1 MPGSVS
7 IGTIAG
13 SHGVLGWCKVKN
25 FGESW
30 HYTKIPLN
38 AKIVLN
44 QNEISIIIQKF
55 EIKPEYILM
64 QVEGVSQP
72 EFWDSWRN
80 GKVHIPRNFLE
91 TIPLEEDEFYHFQLE
106 NLKVMDEGLQDT
118 GYLVIQVTETNAHTI
133 LVVAKNGNKILI
145 PFLNEWVGE
154 ISIPKGYLVVK
165 GWEDWLAV

>member
-1 MPGSVS
+1 LDFIS

-13 SHGVLGWCKVKN
+13 SHGVQGWCKVKN

-30 HYTKIPLN
+30 SYTKTPFKANLQLN
-38 AKIVLN
+38 LN
-44 QNEISIIIQKF
+44 QLPLVIEKF
-55 EIKPEYILM
+55 EIKPDYILI
-64 QVEGVSQP
+64 QVEGVHQP

-80 GKVHIPRNFLE
+80 GKIQISRKFLD
-91 TIPLEEDEFYHFQLE
+91 TIPLEKNEFYHFQLE
-106 NLKVMDEGLQDT
+106 NLKVMDEDLQDT

-154 ISIPKGYLVVK
+154 ISIPDGYLVVK
-165 GWEDWLAV
+165 GWEDWLAI